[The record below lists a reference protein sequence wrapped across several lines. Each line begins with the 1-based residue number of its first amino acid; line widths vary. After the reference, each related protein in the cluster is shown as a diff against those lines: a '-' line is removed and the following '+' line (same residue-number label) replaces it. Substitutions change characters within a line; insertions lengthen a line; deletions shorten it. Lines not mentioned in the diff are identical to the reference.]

1 MKKLTKDQRKG
12 LIGTILFH
20 LLLLIALLFIALRT
34 PLPLPGEEG
43 VEVNFGYDKTGKGL
57 IQKDNP
63 PPKAKPVPVKKTKP
77 VPPKPKQQETKP
89 KEDNL
94 TQDTEKAPS
103 LKEEKTKP
111 VKKKPEI
118 KEKPKQKPKEEPK
131 QTTKDTVVSNTETA
145 PLLQEKPKE
154 EPKPVVNQRAL
165 FKGSSKNKTGQ
176 SQGSTTGGGDQGKP
190 HGYKDSDRYDGQG
203 GKGNGVAFS
212 LGGRGAKYLEKPSTK
227 FTETGT
233 VVVSIWVDPN
243 GKVVRAQVNP
253 KGTTVLDKS
262 LRNIAVDAALNSTF
276 AQDPTAPSQQRGT
289 ITYEFVLMK

>member
-20 LLLLIALLFIALRT
+20 LLLIIALLFIALRT

-43 VEVNFGYDKTGKGL
+43 VEVNFGYDQAGKGL
-57 IQKDNP
+57 VQKDNP

-94 TQDTEKAPS
+94 TQDTETAPS
-103 LKEEKTKP
+103 LKEKTKP
-111 VKKKPEI
+111 EKKKPE
-118 KEKPKQKPKEEPK
+118 KEPKQK
-131 QTTKDTVVSNTETA
+131 TKDTVVSNTETA
-145 PLLQEKPKE
+145 LLLQEKPKE

-176 SQGSTTGGGDQGKP
+176 SQGNTTGGGDQGKP
-190 HGYKDSDRYDGQG
+190 HGYKDSNRYDGQG
-203 GKGNGVAFS
+203 GQGNGVAFS
-212 LGGRGAKYLEKPSTK
+212 LGGRGVKYLEKPSAK

-233 VVVSIWVDPN
+233 VVVSIWVNPD
-243 GKVVRAQVNP
+243 GKVMRAQVNP
-253 KGTTVLDKS
+253 KGTTVLNNN
-262 LRNIAVDAALNSTF
+262 LRKTAVDAALNSTF
-276 AQDPTAPSQQRGT
+276 AQDPTAPGQQRGT